1 VREDESAARTNE
13 SSPAI
18 YRWVRV
24 FSIKM
29 SPRSGRLKKGTLMS
43 HSYVGNLMHCT
54 FSTKD
59 RSPFI
64 DSNKELHRRKT
75 FHEEFLELLNKHI
88 IDYDSRYV
96 VKLSRPLHGL
106 PLLCRT

>member
-1 VREDESAARTNE
+1 MGSVIRLDFVIPSLSLWVLTRLLTQ
-13 SSPAI
+13 AI

-29 SPRSGRLKKGTLMS
+29 SPSSGRLKKGTLMS

-64 DSNKELHRRKT
+64 DSTKEHHRRKI
-75 FHEEFLELLNKHI
+75 FHEEFLELLNKHGI
-88 IDYDSRYV
+88 EYDSRYV
-96 VKLSRPLHGL
+96 V
-106 PLLCRT
+106 